1 MAGAGALIGDWFP
14 AAWGDEQRRR
24 HGIAFSTVEEARA
37 FRPER
42 RLRRAAL
49 GALTPPARRPADQH
63 WATYAPV
70 PLPDADAALEL
81 LLEPAR
87 WPDIGS
93 ATGRFTALR
102 STGLPGQTFEI
113 EVVAEP
119 TRRSPVFTRG
129 YVTCTAF
136 HTGGDDLAA
145 AVDRLRGH
153 YRQGAG
159 DEAPPVL
166 PPGAEPLALA
176 ILTTHQ
182 GHFLGRGLSHLL
194 VWRDSE
200 GGWIRDIGAWD
211 PLPPHLAA
219 TYAAVGRTAQREF
232 WGPTPPERSMLAQ
245 LAIVT
250 GGDPPHP

>member
-1 MAGAGALIGDWFP
+1 
-14 AAWGDEQRRR
+14 
-24 HGIAFSTVEEARA
+24 
-37 FRPER
+37 
-42 RLRRAAL
+42 
-49 GALTPPARRPADQH
+49 
-63 WATYAPV
+63 
-70 PLPDADAALEL
+70 LPDADAALEL

-119 TRRSPVFTRG
+119 TPRSPVFTRG
-129 YVTCTAF
+129 YVTCTAL

-153 YRQGAG
+153 YRDGAG

-166 PPGAEPLALA
+166 PLGAEPLALA

-194 VWRDSE
+194 VWRDSK

-250 GGDPPHP
+250 GGERSHP